1 MNLEVKAQIKTLDF
15 IFLLGGHDLEMIE
28 IGKILKA
35 KGLTFHDRNLHW
47 GAKLSAYQDLL
58 DESHTFVGIELTPD
72 ILPPPP
78 YMEIDHHNENSDKE
92 SFLKKSNVKLD
103 PNYPTYKIHQILKNN
118 H

>member
-47 GAKLSAYQDLL
+47 GAKLSVLPH
-58 DESHTFVGIELTPD
+58 STWRLT
-72 ILPPPP
+72 II
-78 YMEIDHHNENSDKE
+78 MKT
-92 SFLKKSNVKLD
+92 V
-103 PNYPTYKIHQILKNN
+103 TKN
-118 H
+118 HS